1 MVNLTPN
8 PSYSVNLRIELPNRS
23 GTLATVTNAIASE
36 GGSFG
41 QISLIESTLKIT
53 QREITVNASSAEH
66 AERIVDAVKALE
78 DVKLISR
85 NPDLRYTINVEAT
98 DANFFIGRTSSAEK
112 FISRRSPSFLAIVA
126 SLRGLSA
133 KKLFNLDEWQCG
145 GCRGCLFSDHS

>member
-23 GTLATVTNAIASE
+23 GTLANVTNAIASE

-66 AERIVDAVKALE
+66 AEKIVDAVKALE
-78 DVKLISR
+78 EVKLISVSDR
-85 NPDLRYTINVEAT
+85 TFDLHKN
-98 DANFFIGRTSSAEK
+98 NSTS
-112 FISRRSPSFLAIVA
+112 ISNYVV
-126 SLRGLSA
+126 G
-133 KKLFNLDEWQCG
+133 Q
-145 GCRGCLFSDHS
+145 

>member
-23 GTLATVTNAIASE
+23 GTLANVTNAIASE

-85 NPDLRYTINVEAT
+85 NPDLSHTINVEKT

-112 FISRRSPSFLAIVA
+112 FVSRRSPSFLAIVVT
-126 SLRGLSA
+126 LRGLSA

-145 GCRGCLFSDHS
+145 GC